1 MSLNDVDIVVRGG
14 TIYDGSGNPGRIGDV
29 AIRGDRIAAV
39 GDVGAVDARRLID
52 ADGLAVAP
60 GFINMMSWSN
70 ESLIEDGRSQSDIRQ
85 GVTLEVLGEGWSMG
99 PLTPEMKTEV
109 ERRGAGNPLAEYD
122 IEWTTLGE
130 YLRWLERRGVSP
142 NVASFVGA
150 STARIHEM
158 GYAARPASEQELG
171 RMCDLVRDAMA
182 EGALGVASALI
193 YPPATSSSTE
203 ELVALAGAAAEFDGL
218 YASHIR
224 SEGERLPEAV
234 DELLEIARLAGV
246 RAEIYHLKASGRANW
261 SKLHRAI
268 EMVEAA
274 RAEGHAVT
282 ADAYPYH
289 FSGTGLDS
297 CIPPWAHDGG
307 FDALLDRLKDPTTR
321 ARVLADMRSSTTEW
335 ENPFLETGPD
345 DIVVVGF
352 RQDALRKLTGRTLAE
367 VASLRGTT
375 PEEAVLDL
383 LVEDDNNVSALF
395 FGMSQDDVRRVLA
408 LPWVSFC
415 SDEESQAPEG
425 IFLKAS
431 PHPRAYGAFARILGT
446 YVREERILP
455 LEEAIRRLTS
465 LPAENLRLDGRG
477 RLLAGAFA
485 DVVVFDPAKIRDHA
499 TAEDPHRYSTGV
511 SHVLVNGTPV
521 ISGGEHTG
529 ATPGRF
535 VRGPGARGSKSAQR
549 ASPWREPRPLDAR
562 QVTRNRTDRPKPA
575 R

>member
-1 MSLNDVDIVVRGG
+1 LNDVDIVVRGG
-14 TIYDGSGNPGRIGDV
+14 TIYDGSGKPGRVGDV

-39 GDVGAVDARRLID
+39 GDVGAVRARRVID

-99 PLTPEMKTEV
+99 PLTREMKAEV
-109 ERRGAGNPLAEYD
+109 ERRGAGNPLVEYD

-130 YLRWLERRGVSP
+130 YLRWLERRGISP

-150 STARIHEM
+150 STVRIHEM
-158 GYAARPASEQELG
+158 GYAARPATEQELG
-171 RMCDLVRDAMA
+171 RMCDLVRDAMG

-193 YPPATSSSTE
+193 YPPATSSTTE
-203 ELVALAGAAAEFDGL
+203 ELVALAGAAAEFDGV

-224 SEGERLPEAV
+224 SEGERLLEAV

-268 EMVEAA
+268 ETVEAA

-335 ENPFLETGPD
+335 ENPFVETGPD

-446 YVREERILP
+446 YVRDERILP

-529 ATPGRF
+529 ATPGRL
-535 VRGPGARGSKSAQR
+535 VRGPGARGSKS
-549 ASPWREPRPLDAR
+549 
-562 QVTRNRTDRPKPA
+562 T
-575 R
+575 

>member
-14 TIYDGSGNPGRIGDV
+14 TIYDGSGKPGRVGDV

-39 GDVGAVDARRLID
+39 GDVGAVRARRVID

-99 PLTPEMKTEV
+99 PLTREMKAEV
-109 ERRGAGNPLAEYD
+109 ERRGAGNPLVEYD

-130 YLRWLERRGVSP
+130 YLRWLERRGISP

-150 STARIHEM
+150 STVRIHEM
-158 GYAARPASEQELG
+158 GYAARPATEQELG
-171 RMCDLVRDAMA
+171 RMCDLVRDAMG

-193 YPPATSSSTE
+193 YPPATSSTTE
-203 ELVALAGAAAEFDGL
+203 ELVALAGAAAEFDGV

-224 SEGERLPEAV
+224 SEGERLLEAV

-268 EMVEAA
+268 ETVEAA

-335 ENPFLETGPD
+335 ENPFVETGPD

-446 YVREERILP
+446 YVRDERILP

-529 ATPGRF
+529 ATPGRL
-535 VRGPGARGSKSAQR
+535 VRGPGARGSKS
-549 ASPWREPRPLDAR
+549 
-562 QVTRNRTDRPKPA
+562 T
-575 R
+575 